1 MGGCYLPRLPDARE
15 VGDWWDGLFGF
26 GRLEELWMGE
36 RIYRFFVLLFVGSYL
51 TLRDIV
57 QLIVEIVFEE
67 RRHVDRALLK
77 L

>member
-1 MGGCYLPRLPDARE
+1 
-15 VGDWWDGLFGF
+15 
-26 GRLEELWMGE
+26 MGE